1 MCPLPSGTTTL
12 AQYPPRAQ
20 DLPYIDYDGY
30 HALKNIYEY
39 GAVEVTESGAIIPRR
54 PLRPE
59 VMKFL
64 GEVGLKNAL
73 WNGRNGIRG
82 MVFNEFEAA
91 ENANK
96 ATPPTANEVA
106 RLRGLYMQL
115 LGTAPGNARQ
125 ISPRESPDVRE
136 DRTIS
141 ASLPPADL
149 RGRKTV
155 LEKLT
160 TGKNKDGSEVDRQK
174 ANQGT
179 PHATKSPLSV
189 RDDLS
194 VPSKRLVAIAE
205 TAESDESAM
214 KRMAMLERVFGYG
227 SGGADCLNT
236 SSLVFL
242 LNSEDAEQLAGFR
255 QTAFLRYMQTLR
267 VYADAKSGVGHLR
280 VLEGTLKSI
289 LENLKEAMQALSSHA
304 FLAEDG
310 MYVVPVSPS
319 YRLRYIKTL
328 RATADELLPEVIRF
342 CPFTGIGYPK
352 ATKRFG
358 RRRARLNPQP
368 DIAQHRI
375 TCCGYSTYSRTL
387 SLLPEFTKLL
397 LLNSFR
403 MKHKISALYEH
414 AAAAYEEVN
423 AVYDFQMA
431 LTKRTFLDL
440 REAGANLT
448 QLENRLRNVREKLLL
463 EC

>member
-1 MCPLPSGTTTL
+1 MCPLPAGPTTL
-12 AQYPPRAQ
+12 AQYPPKAE
-20 DLPYIDYDGY
+20 DLPNIDYDGY
-30 HALKNIYEY
+30 HALNSVYEY
-39 GAVEVTESGAIIPRR
+39 GALEVTESGAIIPRR

-82 MVFNEFEAA
+82 MVFNEFEEA

-106 RLRGLYMQL
+106 RLRGLYKQL
-115 LGTAPGNARQ
+115 LAAVPSNARQ
-125 ISPRESPDVRE
+125 ISPKGSSDVRE
-136 DRTIS
+136 DKTMS
-141 ASLPPADL
+141 ASLPPADS

-155 LEKLT
+155 REKLV
-160 TGKNKDGSEVDRQK
+160 TGKNKDGSKMERQET
-174 ANQGT
+174 NQGA
-179 PHATKSPLSV
+179 PHATKAPHSV
-189 RDDLS
+189 REELS

-205 TAESDESAM
+205 AAESDESVM
-214 KRMAMLERVFGYG
+214 KRMAMLERVFGSG

-255 QTAFLRYMQTLR
+255 QAAFLRYMQTLR

-310 MYVVPVSPS
+310 MYVVPISPS
-319 YRLRYIKTL
+319 YRLRYVKTL
-328 RATADELLPEVIRF
+328 RATVDELLPEVIRF

-352 ATKRFG
+352 ATKRSG
-358 RRRARLNPQP
+358 GRRARLNPQP
-368 DIAQHRI
+368 DIAQHRV
-375 TCCGYSTYSRTL
+375 TCCGYSTYSGTL

-403 MKHKISALYEH
+403 MRHKISALYEH

-423 AVYDFQMA
+423 VVYDFQMA

-448 QLENRLRNVREKLLL
+448 EVEDRLRSIREKLLL